1 MNKFLPWAIIIGA
14 VSFFLQYATDAQF
27 QSLVSGLLP
36 TPSPTVQPSPT
47 PTQAP
52 QVLGTQELSKTKVIR
67 IVDGDTVEIE
77 GGLRLRY
84 IGVDTAEIGSGKKTD
99 ECYAREAKVKNE
111 ELVLNKE
118 VELEKDVSET
128 DRFGRLLRYVWVD
141 GKMINEELVASGYAK
156 VATFPPDVKYKDR
169 FLAAEKQ
176 AREKGLGLWGKC
188 GVK

>member
-1 MNKFLPWAIIIGA
+1 MNKFLPWAIVIGV

-47 PTQAP
+47 PTLSP
-52 QVLGTQELSKTKVIR
+52 QVLGTRETVKTTVTR
-67 IVDGDTVEIE
+67 IIDGDTVILE
-77 GGLRLRY
+77 GGLRIRY
-84 IGVDTAEIGSGKKTD
+84 IGVDTAEMGSGKKVD
-99 ECYAREAKVKNE
+99 ECFASEAKAKNE

-128 DRFGRLLRYVWVD
+128 DRFGRLLRYVWID
-141 GKMINEELVASGYAK
+141 GKMINEELVASGYAR

-169 FLAAEKQ
+169 FVAAEKL